1 MRSMLQKNLEAVFL
15 DFDGVVVESSDIKTQ
30 AFYALYQ
37 SFGEKIASKAKGHHL
52 LNQGVSRAQ
61 KFRYIHE
68 QFLQKTLSSDEEKLL
83 SKQFSDIVLE
93 KILKAPLV
101 KGVLEFLEA
110 MAEGHIPVFLLSAT
124 PHDEL
129 VSICNER
136 GLIRHFKGVYGTPYT
151 KTEKGCEIIKENHFS
166 PENIIFVG
174 DSMSDFKAA
183 QSLGVSFVGRLS
195 ADQNPFPMGVQVICD
210 FLAFSK

>member
-1 MRSMLQKNLEAVFL
+1 MRSMLQKNLEAFFL
-15 DFDGVVVESSDIKTQ
+15 DFDGVVVESADIKTE

-37 SFGEKIASKAKGHHL
+37 SFGEDIASKAKNHHL

-68 QFLQKTLSSDEEKLL
+68 KFLQKPLSSDEENLL
-83 SKQFSDIVLE
+83 SKGFSDIVLE

-101 KGVLEFLEA
+101 SGTLEFLKD
-110 MAEGHIPVFLLSAT
+110 MAEKHIPVFLLSAT

-129 VSICNER
+129 IYICRER
-136 GLIRHFKGVYGTPYT
+136 GILNYFKGVYGTPYT
-151 KTEKGCEIIKENHFS
+151 KEEKGCEIIKENYFS

-183 QSLGVSFVGRLS
+183 KSLGIPFIGRLS
-195 ADQNPFPMGVQVICD
+195 ADQNPFPKGVQTIDD
-210 FLAFSK
+210 FLAAPK